1 MKPLSILVADDE
13 LAIRKLILH
22 GLTKAGHQVATADD
36 GDEAIRLLKERK
48 FDLLITDIVMPDA
61 DGLDVIRACK
71 QAQPE
76 IRVLAISGGGK
87 YMQSADCLKIA
98 EGLGAHATVMKP
110 FTWEQLLLGIT
121 QALPKP
127 ARNTVANTRI

>member
-1 MKPLSILVADDE
+1 MKPLSVLVADDQ
-13 LAIRKLILH
+13 APIRNLITD
-22 GLTKAGHQVATADD
+22 GLGKAGHRVVTADN
-36 GDEAIRLLKERK
+36 GDDAIKRAKEQP

-71 QAQPE
+71 KAQPE

-87 YMQSADCLKIA
+87 YMESADCLKIA
-98 EGLGAHATVMKP
+98 EGLGAHAAVMKP
-110 FTWEQLLLGIT
+110 FTWEQLVLGIR

-127 ARNTVANTRI
+127 SRNTGANSRI